1 MHNVQVEKIYRK
13 SKLWLLPLALRGL
26 LASAFLLK
34 VHFQFASKQTARDSQ
49 KNQLEVELHFPLFCL
64 LPSGDAFFYDHKS
77 FKKKHKKPHKQT
89 YEVIYKSGSHIYS
102 KSVKENVSINTLFLS
117 YTVKLHKFSTV
128 QSL

>member
-1 MHNVQVEKIYRK
+1 MTILQLVSYKTTTLQQTKTAILHNVQVEKIYRK

-77 FKKKHKKPHKQT
+77 FKKNTKNPTNKHMK
-89 YEVIYKSGSHIYS
+89 
-102 KSVKENVSINTLFLS
+102 
-117 YTVKLHKFSTV
+117 
-128 QSL
+128 